1 MPQYKFGEN
10 DVYHNI
16 IKAHPRYRQNWYF
29 NLSYINGAVHGAN
42 VNSGK
47 VSLYEMNIDRD
58 EGFIAGVIDRGE
70 NFQEVSFTKNNR
82 LTNQKEV
89 SQGAGF
95 TSSYPLTSSI
105 VREILIAQKAGGVI
119 NGIEHRQNVTNADT
133 VFKLIALKNIYDH
146 YRPMSKH
153 FDFDKYILASGGLP
167 AQLSDQTTKDSSDW
181 PDDAIAA
188 TVTTSSIPKSDFTNL
203 IIIPSI
209 FYGSAVKRGSL
220 DLKFYYTGSL
230 VARAQDIKQNGELIE
245 TTGSSRVGQVIGTVL
260 YNEGVIVITAS
271 HNLHDKHD
279 GYLSPSS
286 STDITPVTAL
296 QRPGMVATSS
306 WVHFGAYQSYV
317 TDKDDATL
325 ARYAPVSSSYSL
337 EFRGT
342 NEVPVMTMLAHAGK
356 NDLNWSNNPTFIE
369 HNGPEIRRNE
379 NPGDT
384 YATRFVKQTGSNVY
398 KERDRIAIKNTV
410 SGAHPHHSESF
421 HSQTFISKIAI
432 YDDNKELIGMAKLA
446 NPIKKTNERDYTF
459 KLKLDL

>member
-47 VSLYEMNIDRD
+47 VSLYEMNIDRED
-58 EGFIAGVIDRGE
+58 GFIAGVIDRGE

-105 VREILIAQKAGGVI
+105 VREILVAQKAGGVI
-119 NGIEHRQNVTNADT
+119 NGVDHRQNVTNPDT

-167 AQLSDQTTKDSSDW
+167 AQLSDGTTKNSSDW

-260 YNEGVIVITAS
+260 YNEGVIIITAS
-271 HNLHDKHD
+271 HNLHDQTD
-279 GYLSPSS
+279 GYLCPSS
-286 STDITPVTAL
+286 STDLVATPN
-296 QRPGMVATSS
+296 PDWVATSS
-306 WVHFGAYQSYV
+306 WVHFGAYQSYL
-317 TDKDDATL
+317 TTKDDAGEDD
-325 ARYAPVSSSYSL
+325 YNFAPVSSSYSL

-342 NEVPVMTMLAHAGK
+342 NEVPVMTMLAHAPK
-356 NDLNWSNNPTFIE
+356 NDLNWSNNPTYIE
-369 HNGPEIRRNE
+369 HDGPEIRRNE
-379 NPGDT
+379 NPADT
-384 YATRFVKQTGSNVY
+384 YASRFVKQTGSNVY
-398 KERDRIAIKNTV
+398 KEREKIRIKNTV
-410 SGAHPHHSESF
+410 SGAHPHHSESY